1 MYFKI
6 SPISLSLKC
15 SAKNIKF
22 PTTHSDNL
30 TSSQSS
36 KFSYYSY
43 SWCSKCPPCSQTHV
57 RKRPV

>member
-43 SWCSKCPPCSQTHV
+43 S
-57 RKRPV
+57 